1 MRYALLGGGFGG
13 GGGVA
18 GLLTGVAARGW
29 FIAPLLGLG
38 GVWASCRYW
47 GPPCLR
53 FIQAACFNM
62 ALGSVGF
69 KLLVALLGVWISTF
83 ASASWS
89 SWPSSM

>member
-1 MRYALLGGGFGG
+1 MPFGVADLVWGG
-13 GGGVA
+13 A
-18 GLLTGVAARGW
+18 GLLTSVAAQGW
-29 FIAPLLGLG
+29 FIAPLLGLGG

-62 ALGSVGF
+62 AEGSVGF
-69 KLLVALLGVWISTF
+69 KLLGALLGVWISTF

-89 SWPSSM
+89 SWPSSA